1 MPGWLAR
8 LWGLLRRFLRRED
21 ELARYRALASTLRP
35 TRPLARSLA
44 PRRSP
49 PALILTEE
57 DQRAANARVSE
68 LLHRQVQRNLHERE
82 LQ

>member
-1 MPGWLAR
+1 MPDWLAR
-8 LWGLLRRFLRRED
+8 LWMRLKHFLRRED
-21 ELARYRALASTLRP
+21 ELARYRALATTLRP
-35 TRPLARSLA
+35 TRPLVRSLA

-68 LLHRQVQRNLHERE
+68 LLLRQVQRNLHDRE
-82 LQ
+82 